1 MDINHYTTDLEQ
13 FRYALSQ
20 NFENRADTLMNLL
33 DAMCSMPGAR
43 SVVEYSLACVFP
55 RSYSTLFKA
64 IAEMELEEMWLP
76 HRLAPYLPRP
86 QGWPFWLLM
95 VDVTPAPRPYAHTLE
110 DRGMVY
116 QPEVVK
122 GKLPVTIGHQY
133 STVSLGLSPSL
144 MADNLPTAPLANFTI
159 ATSPV

>member
-1 MDINHYTTDLEQ
+1 MNIKQATTDLEQ
-13 FRYALSQ
+13 FRTTLYQ
-20 NFENRADTLMNLL
+20 NFENRADTLMDLL
-33 DAMCSMPGAR
+33 DAMCSMPEAK
-43 SVVEYSLACVFP
+43 SVVEYSLASVFP

-64 IAEMELEEMWLP
+64 IAEMELEERWLP
-76 HRLAPYLPRP
+76 HRLAPYLPRAK
-86 QGWPFWLLM
+86 GWPFWLLM

-133 STVSLGLSPSL
+133 STG
-144 MADNLPTAPLANFTI
+144 AI
-159 ATSPV
+159 AKYDIR